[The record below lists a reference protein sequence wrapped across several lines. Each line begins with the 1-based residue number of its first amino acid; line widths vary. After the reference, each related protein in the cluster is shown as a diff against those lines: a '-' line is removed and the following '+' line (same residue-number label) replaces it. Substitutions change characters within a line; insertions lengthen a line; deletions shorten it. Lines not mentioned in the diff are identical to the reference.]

1 IPPVHICQARVVR
14 VPGHHAPDRCAV
26 VVSIPLSE
34 HRPHWSNQNGR
45 EVAYIRAGEHSLP
58 MKLQTLLDISSHG
71 IAPLGAIVDIGVLG
85 YEMRGGQFHFTLNP
99 LIRLE
104 NGPMCER
111 WMLELSVDPTT
122 GAFMGGGNG
131 RVIEPNKLIITSTE
145 PLFPRRATRAGSV
158 NFFLN

>member
-1 IPPVHICQARVVR
+1 ANASAGFLVYGVNSGGGLDPGALDTVGTESIKAWVEKVIPAVTIPPVHICQARVVR

-111 WMLELSVDPTT
+111 
-122 GAFMGGGNG
+122 
-131 RVIEPNKLIITSTE
+131 
-145 PLFPRRATRAGSV
+145 
-158 NFFLN
+158 